1 MVRSNFVRRVA
12 AAVGAAA
19 LVAVGTAL
27 PAAADT
33 KPVDPA
39 DPDTPVTV
47 STDPLPTVQIDG
59 VVWDQVVVGNTVYAA
74 GKFTTA
80 RPAGAA
86 PGQNTVVR
94 NNLLAFD
101 IRTGE
106 LISSFAPSL
115 DGQARGITRSPDGKR
130 VYVTGDF
137 NKVDGVYHVRVA
149 AIDTATN
156 KVVAG
161 FKPTLASAGLTIA
174 ASNTTVYVGG
184 NFKSVASTTGGTLVP
199 RMYLAALDA
208 QTGAL
213 TSFQADANAPVT
225 SLAYSPATD
234 KVFVGGRFTTI
245 GGQSYYGLA
254 SVHPTTGDVI
264 PLPANSTIR
273 NAGTT
278 AAILDLNVLGDKVYG
293 TGYHYG
299 DGGNVEGVFKLDAP
313 TGAVEW
319 VADCHGDGYS
329 SFTANSVVY
338 LVTHEHYCG
347 NMGGFPQ
354 TDPWTIH
361 YGTAFTDHATGVNTP
376 DIYGYPHHAGEPA
389 PSLLTWYPDLISGSY
404 TGQGQAGW
412 SVTGNDD
419 YVVFGGEFP
428 GVNNR
433 GQQGLVRFATPDKA
447 PNKMGPLTE
456 DVEGNP
462 WRASASSRVSGL
474 ARVTFPT
481 TWDRDNETLT
491 YKVYRGST
499 ATTPIFTETITAKF
513 WLPVTR
519 SVNDPGRTP
528 GSTQTYIVTATDPW
542 GNVAQAPPVSVTISA
557 TGSLSDYSAAVYD
570 DGATGY
576 WRLGE
581 ASGSTVEDWAGTSDA
596 IAQSGV
602 TRGAAGAITGD
613 ADTASRFSGTSSGYA
628 STQTRIPGPQTF
640 SIEAWFRTTTKNG
653 GKIVGFGNN
662 RTGNSTSYDRH
673 VYMDTNGRLLFG
685 VYPGSSQTL
694 QSAKAYNDNEWHHV
708 VATLGSGGMQLFV
721 DGSRV
726 GRRSDVT
733 SAQSYSG
740 YWRIG
745 GDTPWTAQGYFNGQI
760 DEVAVYPSA
769 LTPAQVD
776 EHWVASGRASA
787 VPAAPADAYGAAV
800 FGLSPDLYWRLGE
813 ATGTTAADSGPW
825 GNTGSYKGT
834 VTRSVASGV
843 QVPAGNVGVSFS
855 GAANALVS
863 ATGAVVNPTTY
874 SQELWFRT
882 TSTAGGKLI
891 GFGDA
896 TSGLSSNYDR
906 HVYMETDG
914 TLTFGVWTGE
924 ASTITT
930 PGSFNDGTWHHLV
943 ATQSSAGMRLYVD
956 GVLQGTNPQT
966 GAQAYTGYWRIGGD
980 NTWGPQP
987 WFAGAID
994 EVAVYPVALTAQQV
1008 AQHYTLGSGTVPNQA
1023 PTASFTSSVEDLTV
1037 HLTSTASDPD
1047 GTVASHLWTFDDGT
1061 TSTLANPTHEF
1072 ATAGEHVVTLK
1083 VTDDDGAS
1091 DTASATVTTTLPNQA
1106 PTAAFDATVDHL
1118 VVSVDAAG
1126 SSDPDGEVVS
1136 YRWTFDGEVSSQD
1149 GATATFTAATA
1160 GPHTVSLVVT
1170 DDDGATSAPVTTT
1183 VTTTAPPVNQAP
1195 TAAFA
1200 WEASD
1205 LTVSVD
1211 GSGSSDPDGT
1221 VASYRWTFDGAVAG
1235 GSGATASHTFTTEG
1249 EHTVTLVVTDD
1260 DGLASAP
1267 VSQTVTVT
1275 APTGPQQLALDT
1287 FTRTTT
1293 SGWGSAETGGAW
1305 TLAGSASL
1313 FKATGSAGTVTVNAG
1328 STPKARLD
1336 GAAGG
1341 DVDVTAKVALDK
1353 LSSSGTVT
1361 AWVSARMGTG
1371 WTSEYA
1377 LNTRFSQTGVLTVQL
1392 LRRLSTG
1399 ETVLASSTVSGVTY
1413 APGTQ
1418 LKIRLQADGSGTTA
1432 LRGRVWT
1439 SATEPTTWQ
1448 VTANDSTAELQD
1460 AGGVGIGQYAAA
1472 STPNGPITYTWD
1484 DVSSLELD

>member
-1 MVRSNFVRRVA
+1 MSSSKIVRRLLA
-12 AAVGAAA
+12 AMGVAA
-19 LVAVGTAL
+19 LVAAGTSL
-27 PAAADT
+27 PAQADS
-33 KPVDPA
+33 KPVDPTN
-39 DPDTPVTV
+39 PDTPVTV
-47 STDPLPTVQIDG
+47 TTDALPTVQIDG

-80 RPAGAA
+80 RPAGSA

-106 LISSFAPSL
+106 LITSFAPSL
-115 DGQARGITRSPDGKR
+115 DGQARAITRSPDGKR

-156 KVVAG
+156 QVVAN
-161 FKPTLASAGLTIA
+161 FKPTLASAGLAIA

-199 RMYLAALDA
+199 RMYLAALNA

-213 TSFQADANAPVT
+213 TSFQADADAAVT
-225 SLAYSPATD
+225 SLAYSPASD
-234 KVFVGGRFTTI
+234 KVFVGGRFTKI
-245 GGQSYYGLA
+245 GGASYYGLA
-254 SVHPTTGDVI
+254 TVDPTTGAVI
-264 PLPANSTIR
+264 ALPANSTIR

-313 TGAVEW
+313 SGTVEW

-389 PSLLTWYPDLISGSY
+389 PSLLTWYPDLISGSF

-428 GVNNR
+428 GANNR
-433 GQQGLVRFATPDKA
+433 AQQGLVRFATPDKA
-447 PNKMGPLTE
+447 PNKRGPLTA

-462 WRASASSRVSGL
+462 WRATATSRVTGL

-491 YKVYRGST
+491 YRVYRGST
-499 ATTPIFTETITAKF
+499 ASTPIYTETITAKF

-542 GNVAQAPPVSVTISA
+542 GNVAQAPPVSVTISE
-557 TGSLSDYSAAVYD
+557 TGTLSDYAAAVYD
-570 DGATGY
+570 DGAINY

-581 ASGSTVEDWAGTSDA
+581 ASGTTVEDWAGTFNA
-596 IAQSGV
+596 VAANGV
-602 TRGAAGAITGD
+602 TRGLAGAVTGD
-613 ADTASRFSGTSSGYA
+613 PNTASRFSGTSSGYA
-628 STQTRIPGPQTF
+628 STQIKIPGPQSFT
-640 SIEAWFRTTTKNG
+640 IEAWFRTSTNNG

-673 VYMDTNGRLLFG
+673 VYMDTSGRVLFG

-694 QSAKAYNDNEWHHV
+694 QSTRAYNDNQWHHV
-708 VATLGSGGMQLFV
+708 VASLGSNGMQLFV
-721 DGSRV
+721 DGARV
-726 GRRSDVT
+726 ARRSDVT
-733 SAQSYSG
+733 SAQSYAG

-760 DEVAVYPSA
+760 DEVAIYPA
-769 LTPAQVD
+769 PLTPAQVD
-776 EHWVASGRASA
+776 EHWVASGRTSA
-787 VPAAPADAYGAAV
+787 IPAAPADAYGAAV
-800 FGLSPDLYWRLGE
+800 FGLQPDLYWRLGE
-813 ATGTTAADSGPW
+813 TAGTTAADAGPW

-834 VTRSVASGV
+834 VTRNVASGV
-843 QVPAGNVGVSFS
+843 RPTGNVGVSFNGS
-855 GAANALVS
+855 ANNLVS

-882 TSTAGGKLI
+882 TTTTGGKLI

-896 TSGLSSNYDR
+896 TTGTSTNYDR

-914 TLTFGVWTGE
+914 KLTFGVWTGE

-930 PGSFNDGTWHHLV
+930 SGSYNDGTWHHLV

-956 GVLQGTNPQT
+956 GALQGSDPQT
-966 GAQAYTGYWRIGGD
+966 GAQSYTGYWRIGGD
-980 NTWGPQP
+980 TTWGPQP
-987 WFAGAID
+987 WFTGAMD
-994 EVAVYPVALTAQQV
+994 EVAVYPVALTAAQV
-1008 AQHYTLGSGTVPNQA
+1008 AQHYTLGTGAVPNQA
-1023 PTASFTSSVEDLTV
+1023 PTASFTSEVSDLTV
-1037 HLTSTASDPD
+1037 QLTSTASDSD

-1061 TSTLANPTHEF
+1061 TSTLTNPSHTF
-1072 ATAGEHVVTLK
+1072 TTAGDHVITLK

-1091 DTASATVTTTLPNQA
+1091 HTVSATVTTTAPNQA

-1118 VVSVDAAG
+1118 VVSVDAG
-1126 SSDPDGEVVS
+1126 DSSDPDGDVVS
-1136 YRWTFDGEVSSQD
+1136 YRWTFDGVEQPQST
-1149 GATATFTAATA
+1149 ATASFTATTA
-1160 GPHTVSLVVT
+1160 GPHTVGLVVT
-1170 DDDGATSAPVTTT
+1170 DDDGATSPAVTKN

-1195 TAAFA
+1195 TAAFTWDA
-1200 WEASD
+1200 ED
-1205 LTVSVD
+1205 LTVTVD

-1221 VASYRWTFDGAVAG
+1221 VEAYRWTFDGVVAG
-1235 GSGATASHTFTTEG
+1235 GSGATASHTFATEG
-1249 EHTVTLVVTDD
+1249 EHTVQLVVTDD
-1260 DGLASAP
+1260 DGLAGAP

-1275 APTGPQQLALDT
+1275 APTGPQQFALDT
-1287 FTRTTT
+1287 FGRTTT
-1293 SGWGSAETGGAW
+1293 TGWGSADKGGAW

-1313 FKATGSAGTVTVNAG
+1313 FKATGSTGTVTVNAG

-1336 GAAGG
+1336 GASGQ
-1341 DVDVTAKVALDK
+1341 DVDVTAKVSLDK
-1353 LSSSGTVT
+1353 LSTTGTVT

-1377 LNTRFSQTGVLTVQL
+1377 LNSRLSQNGVVTVQL
-1392 LRRLSTG
+1392 IRRLAAG
-1399 ETVLASSTVSGVTY
+1399 ETVLSTATVSGLVY
-1413 APGTQ
+1413 APGQQ
-1418 LKIRLQADGSGTTA
+1418 LKVRLQAQGSGTTA

-1439 SATEPTTWQ
+1439 GATEPTTWQ

-1484 DVSSLELD
+1484 DVSSLGIN